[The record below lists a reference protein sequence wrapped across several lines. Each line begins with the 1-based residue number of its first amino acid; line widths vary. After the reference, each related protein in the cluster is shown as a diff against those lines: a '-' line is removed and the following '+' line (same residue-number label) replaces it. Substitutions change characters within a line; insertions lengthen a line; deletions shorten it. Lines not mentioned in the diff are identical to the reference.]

1 MISILLQLLKSNMI
15 LPKLNKLILYNLHSS
30 SFYKAIDMLIIIY
43 MRYKLLG
50 KSGLRVS
57 ELCLGGMTFGEN
69 WGSMLPGASK
79 EEAEKIFDIFVN
91 KGGNF
96 IDTANIYQMG
106 TSEKYI
112 GELISSEREKFVLA
126 TKYTIT
132 TNPDDPNASGNHRK
146 NLVQS
151 VDASLKR
158 LNTSYIDLL
167 WVHVWD
173 PLTPIEEV
181 MRALDDMV
189 RSGKILYIGISDAP
203 AWVVSYANAVAEE
216 RDWTLFV
223 AIQIMYNLIER
234 SAERELLPMARALD
248 IGVTAWSPLAG
259 GVLSGKYNNAQ
270 KNAGEQKRFSANNP
284 MSASFVNE
292 RNISIATEV
301 QSIAEEADRTP
312 SQIALNWII
321 KRNDKHKDKEVMI
334 PILGARTE
342 AQINDNLGCLDF
354 ELTQDQ
360 LKRLDEKSKIQLGF
374 PHDFISESDSANMTF
389 LFGNTFSLIDNHRA
403 GIL

>member
-1 MISILLQLLKSNMI
+1 
-15 LPKLNKLILYNLHSS
+15 
-30 SFYKAIDMLIIIY
+30 

-57 ELCLGGMTFGEN
+57 ELCLGGMTFGED

-79 EEAEKIFDIFVN
+79 EEARKIFDIFVN

-96 IDTANIYQMG
+96 IDTANVYQKG

-126 TKYTIT
+126 TKYTLT

-158 LNTSYIDLL
+158 LNTSYVDLL
-167 WVHVWD
+167 WIHVWD

-203 AWVVSYANAVAEE
+203 AWVVSYANAIAEI
-216 RDWTLFV
+216 RNWTPFV
-223 AIQIMYNLIER
+223 GIQIMYNLIER
-234 SAERELLPMARALD
+234 TVERELLPMARALD

-259 GVLSGKYNNAQ
+259 GVLSGRYSNTQ
-270 KNAGEQKRFSANNP
+270 KNVSEQKRFSVNNP

-301 QSIAEEADRTP
+301 QAIAKEANRTP
-312 SQIALNWII
+312 SQIALNWIRQR
-321 KRNDKHKDKEVMI
+321 KDKHKDKEVII
-334 PILGARTE
+334 PIIGARTE

-374 PHDFISESDSANMTF
+374 PYDFISEAANLTF
-389 LFGNTFSLIDNHRA
+389 LYGNTFSLIDNHRA
-403 GIL
+403 GFL

>member
-1 MISILLQLLKSNMI
+1 MDV
-15 LPKLNKLILYNLHSS
+15 LIV
-30 SFYKAIDMLIIIY
+30 IY

-57 ELCLGGMTFGEN
+57 ELCLGGMTFGED

-79 EEAEKIFDIFVN
+79 EQARKIFGIFVN

-96 IDTANIYQMG
+96 IDTANVYQKG

-112 GELISSEREKFVLA
+112 GEFISSERERFVLA
-126 TKYTIT
+126 TKYTLT

-167 WVHVWD
+167 WVHIWD
-173 PLTPIEEV
+173 PMTPIEEV
-181 MRALDDMV
+181 MRALDDMI

-203 AWVVSYANAVAEE
+203 AWVVSYADAIAKL
-216 RDWTLFV
+216 RGWTPFV
-223 AIQIMYNLIER
+223 GIQIMYNLIER
-234 SAERELLPMARALD
+234 SAERELLPMAHALD

-259 GVLSGKYNNAQ
+259 GVLSGKYNTQ
-270 KNAGEQKRFSANNP
+270 KNANEQKRYNANNP
-284 MSASFVNE
+284 MGASFVNE

-301 QSIAEEADRTP
+301 QAIAKEINKTA
-312 SQIALNWII
+312 SQIALNWI
-321 KRNDKHKDKEVMI
+321 RQRQQEDKEAGVII
-334 PILGARTE
+334 PIIGARTE
-342 AQINDNLGCLDF
+342 AQINDNLSCLDF
-354 ELTQDQ
+354 KLTQDQ
-360 LKRLDEKSKIQLGF
+360 LKRLDDKSKIQLGF
-374 PHDFISESDSANMTF
+374 PHDFMSEETAKVF
-389 LFGNTFSLIDNHRA
+389 LYGNTFSQIDSHRA